1 MKDKIAI
8 ARDRKIKEI
17 NASDMSDPEKTE
29 LTNILID
36 AADGTNGLSK
46 EEKLQN
52 VSETVFALAQL
63 NAQGAIDR
71 FESAKRD
78 QELKDSINNLTNK
91 VDTIVETLGNVQTNL
106 SNRIDNLSD
115 KLSKNDELTN
125 KLKKDFEEV
134 KEIKRTKLEVFLEGL
149 KNLKWYWALTAT
161 IITGMIVYKPNVLE
175 FLKNL
180 L

>member
-8 ARDRKIKEI
+8 SRDRMIKEI
-17 NASDMSDPEKTE
+17 NASGMSEHEKTE
-29 LTNILID
+29 LTNTLID

-52 VSETVFALAQL
+52 VSETVFALAKL
-63 NAQGAIDR
+63 DAQGAIDR
-71 FESAKRD
+71 FESTKRD
-78 QELKDSINNLTNK
+78 QELKDSINNLTDK

-134 KEIKRTKLEVFLEGL
+134 KEIKKTKLEVFLEGL
-149 KNLKWYWALTAT
+149 KNLNWYWALTAT
-161 IITGMIVYKPNVLE
+161 IIIGMIVYKPNVLE

-180 L
+180 F